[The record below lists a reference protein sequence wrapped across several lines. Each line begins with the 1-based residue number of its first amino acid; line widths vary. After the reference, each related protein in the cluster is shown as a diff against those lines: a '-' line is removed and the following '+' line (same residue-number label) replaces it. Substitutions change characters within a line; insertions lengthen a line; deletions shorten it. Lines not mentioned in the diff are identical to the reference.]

1 MKSNAQILAQGETF
15 HGPTKTLPTSG
26 YSAASLAAEGQEVAF
41 KDSVTGRL
49 VYGRIMRNV
58 SGITVYG
65 GRAVANSTT
74 AELHKKRFIGYAGSA
89 TFAAAAAGIVDPLL
103 VTTGCRNHDLCIV
116 YYSGPCDC
124 MPDTTADT
132 AAVPNCAIGDWVVG
146 MTGLSTT
153 PGSTALTAGQFYPF
167 ALAGA
172 FGTTNELTDGRLSRS
187 LANKWGV
194 IMEACTTA
202 HRTGRVLRLV
212 DLDIR

>member
-1 MKSNAQILAQGETF
+1 MSSNAQVLAQGETF
-15 HGPTKTLPTSG
+15 YGPTKTCPTTYGADSI
-26 YSAASLAAEGQEVAF
+26 AAEGKEVVF

-65 GRAVANSTT
+65 GRAVANSVT
-74 AELHKKRFIGYAGSA
+74 AELRKKRFIGYTE

-116 YYSGPCDC
+116 FYQGPCDC

-132 AAVPNCAIGDWVVG
+132 AAVPDCAIGDWVVG

-153 PGSTALTAGQFYPF
+153 TGSTALTAGQFFPF

-202 HRTGRVLRLV
+202 QRTGRVLRLV